1 MNTPSAIDIL
11 VEALT
16 AVFPYEDPLNHLYEV
31 LAQEQPALS
40 LPKGPLTL
48 KTLHQHSQLLHDHT
62 DIAHD
67 QTFRVN
73 QVIQSCQ
80 QIPPTP
86 LPNLPWGF

>member
-1 MNTPSAIDIL
+1 MTAPSAIDIL
-11 VEALT
+11 VEALA
-16 AVFPYEDPLNHLYEV
+16 AVSPYEDPLKHLYEV
-31 LAQEQPALS
+31 LAQER
-40 LPKGPLTL
+40 PLTL

-62 DIAHD
+62 DVAHE

-73 QVIQSCQ
+73 QVIQSCR

>member
-16 AVFPYEDPLNHLYEV
+16 AVAPYENPLNHLYEV
-31 LAQEQPALS
+31 LAQER
-40 LPKGPLTL
+40 PLTL
-48 KTLHQHSQLLHDHT
+48 KTLRQHSQLLYDHT
-62 DIAHD
+62 DVAHD

-80 QIPPTP
+80 QIPPAP